1 MRVATRVAN
10 ITPHCDVHLCGYV
23 GEERKQFAKGVH
35 DDPLAVSLLLEIEG
49 TKLLFV
55 SIDVVTLS
63 KSRADLIKDKICD
76 ILKINKANI
85 IMNAIHSHSLANGLC
100 DEIAFGTPDNLP
112 YFHEVC
118 DKIVESLKGIET
130 DLCETKLQIGTT
142 KVHGFYSKRT
152 NVTLPFEDNAT
163 IIKFTSKF
171 DDKVI
176 AAMVN
181 FNCHATV
188 LGPKNMMISADI
200 IGEVRKLMSEQLQV
214 VPYTFTGASGDISN
228 RQFRQGNDFVELER
242 VGKGISDIL
251 KAVDHYEEISL
262 ANFKV
267 IPYDYHI
274 SYDNTQYFEEYQ
286 KGIAEANE
294 VLAKQNI
301 SLDEWKMRTSE
312 KVILESK
319 MANTTIDFH
328 VSGKIIKFDDLTIVT
343 FPGELASKFGL
354 QLREQCK
361 TKHFLLIGYADDYQ
375 GYFIEAEEYGK
386 TYETKASNT
395 PKGDS
400 EKIVRKIGELL

>member
-1 MRVATRVAN
+1 MRVATRVTN

-35 DDPLAVSLLLEIEG
+35 DDPLAVSLLLEIDK
-49 TKLLFV
+49 TRLLLI
-55 SIDVVTLS
+55 SIDVITLS
-63 KSRADLIKDKICD
+63 KSRVDLIKDKICD
-76 ILKINKANI
+76 TLKINKENI
-85 IMNAIHSHSLANGLC
+85 IMSAIHSHSLANGFC

-112 YFHEVC
+112 YFYEVC
-118 DKIVESLKGIET
+118 DKIMASLQGIEA
-130 DLCETKLQIGTT
+130 DLCEAKLQIGTT

-152 NVTLPFEDNAT
+152 DITLPFEDNAAV
-163 IIKFTSKF
+163 IKFI
-171 DDKVI
+171 DEANAQVI

-181 FNCHATV
+181 FNTHATV

-200 IGEVRKLMSEQLQV
+200 IGEVRKLMSEQLNV

-228 RQFRQGNDFVELER
+228 RQFRQGNDFVELTR

-251 KAVDHYEEISL
+251 KAIDYYEEISL
-262 ANFKV
+262 TNINIK
-267 IPYDYHI
+267 PYDYHI
-274 SYDNTQYFEEYQ
+274 SYDNTQYFNEYQ
-286 KGIAEANE
+286 KGIDEANK
-294 VLAKQNI
+294 VLANENI

-312 KVILESK
+312 KVILETK
-319 MANTTIDFH
+319 MAEAKVDFH
-328 VSGKIIKFDDLTIVT
+328 VSGKVIKFDDLTIVT

-354 QLREQCK
+354 QLRAQCK

-400 EKIVRKIGELL
+400 EKIVRMIGELL